1 MGSASFN
8 MGQATSSLSSEKV
21 ILEGHCDKQYEPVK
35 EKLRDMLKNGLED
48 NLQLC
53 VYVDGKCV
61 IDLYGSATG
70 DMNYD
75 AEKIQTIFSSGKSF
89 ESVALA
95 ILYNKGLFEYEDK
108 VTKYWPEFGQN
119 GKEDIKISDVCQ
131 HRTGLAN
138 FFVSPSIR
146 NTWTEN
152 IKKNNLGALIEKL
165 KPNYP
170 QLEKHGSKCEYHAIT
185 RGWITNEIIRRVDP
199 KHRTMDE
206 IFKEEVNIDGIHIT
220 VDEKAAK
227 KMVSQTFTS
236 PGFVIGQSMIPKWAG
251 RKIEPNFFSFI
262 RFMAFSAMQSR
273 GQPKWPAFAKEFEG
287 KNFHSDLAD
296 YSLSDDLLK

>member
-1 MGSASFN
+1 

-75 AEKIQTIFSSGKSF
+75 AEKIQVCRKSHSPSNISHNNNLLQTIFSSGKSF

-95 ILYNKGLFEYEDK
+95 ILYDKGLFEYEDK

-170 QLEKHGSKCEYHAIT
+170 QLEKHGSKCEYHAFT
-185 RGWITNEIIRRVDP
+185 RGWIINEIIRRIDP

-206 IFKEEVNIDGIHIT
+206 IFREEVNIDGIHIT
-220 VDEKAAK
+220 LGENETQKLVGL
-227 KMVSQTFTS
+227 SQLGISSTL
-236 PGFVIGQSMIPKWAG
+236 IESMKPKWAG
-251 RKIEPNFFSFI
+251 RRFDPNIFTYGLGFSKF
-262 RFMAFSAMQSR
+262 
-273 GQPKWPAFAKEFEG
+273 
-287 KNFHSDLAD
+287 
-296 YSLSDDLLK
+296 

>member
-1 MGSASFN
+1 

-75 AEKIQTIFSSGKSF
+75 AEKIQVCRKSHSPSNISHNNNLLQTIFSSGKSF

-95 ILYNKGLFEYEDK
+95 ILYDKGLFEYEDK

-170 QLEKHGSKCEYHAIT
+170 QLEKHGSKCEYHAFT
-185 RGWITNEIIRRVDP
+185 RGWIINEIIRRIDP

-206 IFKEEVNIDGIHIT
+206 IFREEVNIDGIHIT
-220 VDEKAAK
+220 LGENETQKLVGL
-227 KMVSQTFTS
+227 SQLGISSTL
-236 PGFVIGQSMIPKWAG
+236 IESMKPKWAG
-251 RKIEPNFFSFI
+251 RRFDPNILNS
-262 RFMAFSAMQSR
+262 
-273 GQPKWPAFAKEFEG
+273 
-287 KNFHSDLAD
+287 
-296 YSLSDDLLK
+296 

>member
-1 MGSASFN
+1 

-75 AEKIQTIFSSGKSF
+75 AEKIQVCRKSHSPSNISHNNNLLQTIFSSGKSF

-95 ILYNKGLFEYEDK
+95 ILYDKGLFEYEDK

-170 QLEKHGSKCEYHAIT
+170 QLEKHGSKCEYHAFT
-185 RGWITNEIIRRVDP
+185 RGWIINEIIRRIDP

-206 IFKEEVNIDGIHIT
+206 IFREEVNIDGIHIT
-220 VDEKAAK
+220 LGENETQKLVGLTQLG
-227 KMVSQTFTS
+227 VSSTL
-236 PGFVIGQSMIPKWAG
+236 IESMKPKWAG
-251 RKIEPNFFSFI
+251 RRFDPNIFTYGLGFS
-262 RFMAFSAMQSR
+262 
-273 GQPKWPAFAKEFEG
+273 K
-287 KNFHSDLAD
+287 D
-296 YSLSDDLLK
+296 

>member
-1 MGSASFN
+1 

-75 AEKIQTIFSSGKSF
+75 AEKIQVCRKSHSPSNISHNNNLLQTIFSSGKSF

-95 ILYNKGLFEYEDK
+95 ILYDKGLFEYEDK

-170 QLEKHGSKCEYHAIT
+170 QLEKHGSKCEYHAFT
-185 RGWITNEIIRRVDP
+185 RGWIINEIIRRIDP

-206 IFKEEVNIDGIHIT
+206 IFREEVNIDGIHIT
-220 VDEKAAK
+220 LGENETQKLVGL
-227 KMVSQTFTS
+227 SQLGISSTL
-236 PGFVIGQSMIPKWAG
+236 IESMKPKWAG
-251 RKIEPNFFSFI
+251 RRFDPNIFTYGLGFS
-262 RFMAFSAMQSR
+262 
-273 GQPKWPAFAKEFEG
+273 K
-287 KNFHSDLAD
+287 D
-296 YSLSDDLLK
+296 

>member
-1 MGSASFN
+1 

-75 AEKIQTIFSSGKSF
+75 AEKIQVCRKSHSPSNISHNNNLLQTIFSSGKSF

-95 ILYNKGLFEYEDK
+95 ILYDKGLFEYEDK

-170 QLEKHGSKCEYHAIT
+170 QLEKHGSKCEYHAFT
-185 RGWITNEIIRRVDP
+185 RGWIINEIIRRIDP

-206 IFKEEVNIDGIHIT
+206 IFREEVNIDGIHIT
-220 VDEKAAK
+220 LEENETQKLVGL
-227 KMVSQTFTS
+227 SQLGISSTL
-236 PGFVIGQSMIPKWAG
+236 IESMKPKWAG
-251 RKIEPNFFSFI
+251 RRFDPNIFTYGLGFS
-262 RFMAFSAMQSR
+262 
-273 GQPKWPAFAKEFEG
+273 K
-287 KNFHSDLAD
+287 D
-296 YSLSDDLLK
+296 

>member
-1 MGSASFN
+1 

-75 AEKIQTIFSSGKSF
+75 AEKIQVCRKSHSPSNISHNNNLLQTIFSSGKSF

-95 ILYNKGLFEYEDK
+95 ILYDKGLFEYEDK

-170 QLEKHGSKCEYHAIT
+170 QLEKHGSKCEYHAFT
-185 RGWITNEIIRRVDP
+185 RGWIINEIIRRIDP

-206 IFKEEVNIDGIHIT
+206 IFREEVNIDGIHIT
-220 VDEKAAK
+220 LGENETQKLVGL
-227 KMVSQTFTS
+227 SQLGISSTL
-236 PGFVIGQSMIPKWAG
+236 IESMKPKWAG
-251 RKIEPNFFSFI
+251 RRFDPNIFTYGLVFS
-262 RFMAFSAMQSR
+262 
-273 GQPKWPAFAKEFEG
+273 K
-287 KNFHSDLAD
+287 D
-296 YSLSDDLLK
+296 

>member
-1 MGSASFN
+1 

-21 ILEGHCDKQYEPVK
+21 ILEGHCDKQYELVK

-75 AEKIQTIFSSGKSF
+75 AEKIQVCRKSHSPSNISHNNNLLQTIFSSGKSF

-95 ILYNKGLFEYEDK
+95 ILYDKGLFEYEDK

-170 QLEKHGSKCEYHAIT
+170 QLEKHGSKCEYHAFT
-185 RGWITNEIIRRVDP
+185 RGWIINEIIRRIDP

-206 IFKEEVNIDGIHIT
+206 IFREEVNIDGIHIT
-220 VDEKAAK
+220 LGENETQKLVGL
-227 KMVSQTFTS
+227 SQLGISSTL
-236 PGFVIGQSMIPKWAG
+236 IESMKPKWAG
-251 RKIEPNFFSFI
+251 RRFDPNIFTYGLGFSKF
-262 RFMAFSAMQSR
+262 
-273 GQPKWPAFAKEFEG
+273 
-287 KNFHSDLAD
+287 
-296 YSLSDDLLK
+296 

>member
-1 MGSASFN
+1 

-75 AEKIQTIFSSGKSF
+75 AEKIQVCRKSHSPSNISHNNNLLQTIFSSGKSF

-95 ILYNKGLFEYEDK
+95 ILYDKGLFEYEDK

-138 FFVSPSIR
+138 FFVSPSTR

-170 QLEKHGSKCEYHAIT
+170 QLEKHGSKCEYHAFT
-185 RGWITNEIIRRVDP
+185 RGWIINEIIRRIDP

-206 IFKEEVNIDGIHIT
+206 IFREEVNIDGIHIT
-220 VDEKAAK
+220 LGENETQKLVGL
-227 KMVSQTFTS
+227 SQLGISSTL
-236 PGFVIGQSMIPKWAG
+236 IESMKPKWAG
-251 RKIEPNFFSFI
+251 RRFDPNIFTYGLGFSKF
-262 RFMAFSAMQSR
+262 
-273 GQPKWPAFAKEFEG
+273 
-287 KNFHSDLAD
+287 
-296 YSLSDDLLK
+296 

>member
-1 MGSASFN
+1 
-8 MGQATSSLSSEKV
+8 MGQGTSSEKV
-21 ILEGHCDKQYEPVK
+21 ILEGHCDSQYDPVK
-35 EKLRDMLKNGLED
+35 EKVQDMLKNGLEE

-75 AEKIQTIFSSGKSF
+75 AEKIQVGSIFHWLNHYLISNNLLQAIFSSGKSL

-95 ILYNKGLFEYEDK
+95 ILHDKGLFEYEDK

-131 HRTGLAN
+131 HRAGLAN
-138 FFVSPSIR
+138 FLVGPTIVS
-146 NTWTEN
+146 TWTEN

-165 KPNYP
+165 KPNHP
-170 QLEKHGSKCEYHAIT
+170 HLEKHGSKCEYHAFT
-185 RGWITNEIIRRVDP
+185 RGWIMNEIIRRIDP

-206 IFKEEVNIDGIHIT
+206 IFREEVNIDGIHIT
-220 VDEKAAK
+220 VDENDAQKL
-227 KMVSQTFTS
+227 VGTSQLGISSTL
-236 PGFVIGQSMIPKWAG
+236 IESMKPKWAG
-251 RKIEPNFFSFI
+251 R
-262 RFMAFSAMQSR
+262 RFDPSIFT
-273 GQPKWPAFAKEFEG
+273 
-287 KNFHSDLAD
+287 
-296 YSLSDDLLK
+296 YSLGLSKY

>member
-1 MGSASFN
+1 
-8 MGQATSSLSSEKV
+8 MGQGTSSEKV
-21 ILEGHCDKQYEPVK
+21 ILEGHCDSQYDPVK
-35 EKLRDMLKNGLED
+35 EKVQDMLKNGLEE

-75 AEKIQTIFSSGKSF
+75 AEKIQAIFSSGKSF

-95 ILYNKGLFEYEDK
+95 ILHDKGLFEYEDK

-131 HRTGLAN
+131 HRAGLAN
-138 FFVSPSIR
+138 FLVGPTIVS
-146 NTWTEN
+146 TWTEN

-165 KPNYP
+165 KPNHP
-170 QLEKHGSKCEYHAIT
+170 HLEKHGSKCEYHAFT
-185 RGWITNEIIRRVDP
+185 RGWIMNEIIRRIDP

-206 IFKEEVNIDGIHIT
+206 IFREEVNIDGIHIT
-220 VDEKAAK
+220 VDENDAQKL
-227 KMVSQTFTS
+227 VSTS
-236 PGFVIGQSMIPKWAG
+236 QLGISSTLIESMKPKWAG
-251 RKIEPNFFSFI
+251 R
-262 RFMAFSAMQSR
+262 RFDPSI
-273 GQPKWPAFAKEFEG
+273 
-287 KNFHSDLAD
+287 LT
-296 YSLSDDLLK
+296 YSLGLSKYKASYENANKLKLISCTFQLER

>member
-1 MGSASFN
+1 

-75 AEKIQTIFSSGKSF
+75 AEKIQVCRKSHSPSNISHNNNLLQTIFSSGKSF

-95 ILYNKGLFEYEDK
+95 ILYDKGLFEYEDK

-170 QLEKHGSKCEYHAIT
+170 QLEKHGSKCEYHAFT
-185 RGWITNEIIRRVDP
+185 RGWIINEIIRRIDP

-206 IFKEEVNIDGIHIT
+206 IFREEVNIDGIHIT
-220 VDEKAAK
+220 LGENETQKLVGL
-227 KMVSQTFTS
+227 SQLGIS
-236 PGFVIGQSMIPKWAG
+236 LACL
-251 RKIEPNFFSFI
+251 
-262 RFMAFSAMQSR
+262 
-273 GQPKWPAFAKEFEG
+273 G
-287 KNFHSDLAD
+287 KLRLGTLILACN
-296 YSLSDDLLK
+296 STHLNRPEI